1 VTSRTAVPA
10 SDVVTV
16 CPLRAVASEGASWVQ
31 DGVAVVRR
39 QGHLYAFE
47 ELCPHAGVSLVEGQV
62 RHGELR
68 CPLHGGRFRLR
79 DGRVVAGPAERALVC
94 FDLQESGDSL
104 LVRRRSPTVPR
115 AGLRDRLRR
124 LLGR

>member
-10 SDVVTV
+10 SDVVAV
-16 CPLRAVASEGASWVQ
+16 CPLRAVAGEGAGWVQ

-39 QGHLYAFE
+39 QGQLYAFE
-47 ELCPHAGVSLVEGQV
+47 ELCPHAAVSLVEGQV

-94 FDLQESGDSL
+94 YDVEEAGEQL
-104 LVRRRSPTVPR
+104 LVRRREQAPPTR
-115 AGLRDRLRR
+115 RGLRGRLLRR
-124 LLGR
+124 